1 MLFERRMFREIL
13 SMSMNTE
20 KKKKKK
26 KKKSSCAIIEA
37 EVCIKEP
44 TLLSENLL
52 FEQ

>member
-26 KKKSSCAIIEA
+26 KKKKKSSCAIFEA
-37 EVCIKEP
+37 E
-44 TLLSENLL
+44 
-52 FEQ
+52 F

>member
-20 KKKKKK
+20 KKK

>member
-1 MLFERRMFREIL
+1 MTKNVIW
-13 SMSMNTE
+13 
-20 KKKKKK
+20 KKDVQGNSIHVYEYWK

-37 EVCIKEP
+37 EVSIKEP